1 MSEKTDFKYVSFKFG
16 IKNNLPWKKNTERFV
31 RVVVTFFISLG
42 EISLIICSAGAAG
55 SIFSSY

>member
-1 MSEKTDFKYVSFKFG
+1 MSEKTDSKYVSFKFG
-16 IKNNLPWKKNTERFV
+16 IKNNLPWKKKTLNDLLELL
-31 RVVVTFFISLG
+31 FISLG